1 MKYMIEA
8 DIERAAGILLDL
20 RRHGGTLED
29 LPDDLIPGNTAD
41 IQRIIDRVNA
51 EIDRPVRG
59 WKVYCVYKPMQP
71 IFFTPVYDAFE
82 SGARIPPEISQLRL
96 IEPEIMFRVD
106 RDLPARE
113 QRYTHEEVAQ
123 AVTAVVGFEVIGT
136 RFHMGSL
143 EDITKRSKS
152 QKSNFGSLSDNIANG
167 CIVVG
172 EAIPEWRDIAFEERR
187 VRMTEGDRIL
197 VDYVGGHPFDDPFL
211 TVLVGVNRM
220 RRQRGVRRGEIILTS
235 SSTSFFP
242 VSPGTRIRAE
252 YEGVGSVE
260 ATFA

>member
-1 MKYMIEA
+1 MREMTDTE
-8 DIERAAGILLDL
+8 IERAAGILLGL
-20 RRHGGTLED
+20 RRDGPSLDD
-29 LPDDLIPGNTAD
+29 LPDDLIPDRTAD

-51 EIDRPVRG
+51 QIDRPVRG
-59 WKVYCVYKPMQP
+59 WKIYCVYKPMQP

-82 SGARIPPEISQLRL
+82 SGATIPAHISELRL

-106 RDLPARE
+106 RDLPARKE
-113 QRYTHEEVAQ
+113 RYVHEEIAQ
-123 AVTAVVGFEVIGT
+123 AVTAVVGFEIIGT
-136 RFHMGSL
+136 RYRMGSL
-143 EDITKRSKS
+143 EEITKRSKA

-172 EAIPEWRDIAFEERR
+172 DEVPGWRDIAFEERR
-187 VRMTEGDRIL
+187 VRLTEGHRVL

-211 TVLVGVNRM
+211 TVVIGVNRM
-220 RRQRGVRRGEIILTS
+220 RHRQGVRKGEIILTS

-242 VSPGTRIRAE
+242 MSAGTRIRAH
-252 YEGVGSVE
+252 YDGVGSVE